1 MAAHQARN
9 TIDEH
14 FETYDVTDTIAT
26 TIDVDLPLAIEALD
40 RVDLGAALG
49 RTLGSLG
56 FAGRLASSPELL
68 AAESDDERVYG
79 LAWRT
84 SGADSG
90 ADVETARLAELDGP
104 GHVKVVWDVRILPN
118 TAGGA
123 VLSATTRF
131 AATDDAAR
139 ERLLDAWGTIGK
151 AARQLVRQAL
161 RAVKSYAE
169 ASAESPSLRRETRD
183 AGCPVFALHGPE
195 PLSRLVGSLAAA

>member
-14 FETYDVTDTIAT
+14 CGTYDVTDTIVT
-26 TIDVDLPLAIEALD
+26 TLDVELPVALEALD

-49 RTLGSLG
+49 RTVDSLG
-56 FAGRLASSPELL
+56 FAGRLSSAPELL
-68 AAESDDERVYG
+68 DAQSDDQRVYG

-84 SGADSG
+84 SASGSG
-90 ADVETARLAELDGP
+90 ADFEKTSLAELDGP
-104 GHVKVVWDVRILPN
+104 GHVKVVWDVRARPT
-118 TAGGA
+118 TAGGT

-131 AATDDAAR
+131 VATDDAAR
-139 ERLLDAWGTIGK
+139 ELLLDAWGAIGK

-161 RAVKSYAE
+161 RAVKSCAE
-169 ASAESPSLRRETRD
+169 ACAESPSLRRETRD

-195 PLSRLVGSLAAA
+195 PLPGS